1 MPGLGHGGP
10 MSESLELQVGNALRQ
25 KGWTLAL
32 GESCTGGLVAH
43 RITEVAGSSEYFLGG
58 VVAYSNPVKHRLLQV
73 PEQTLENY
81 GAVSEETALQ
91 MARGA
96 RAVLGAHVGLS
107 VTGIAGPGG
116 GTPEKPV
123 GLTILAVSTPAGD
136 RIERHV
142 WSGDRQANKQ
152 ASAEAALQ
160 LLLRALSKEP

>member
-1 MPGLGHGGP
+1 MN
-10 MSESLELQVGNALRQ
+10 ESLEVQVGSALRQ

-58 VVAYSNPVKHRLLQV
+58 VVAYSNPVKHGLLQV
-73 PEQTLENY
+73 PEQTLERH
-81 GAVSEETALQ
+81 GAVSEETARQ

-96 RAVLGAHVGLS
+96 RAVLRADVGLS

-116 GTPEKPV
+116 GTTEKPV
-123 GLTILAVSTPAGD
+123 GLTVLAVSTPAGEW
-136 RIERHV
+136 IERHV
-142 WSGDRQANKQ
+142 WTGDRHANKQ
-152 ASAEAALQ
+152 ASAEAALR

>member
-1 MPGLGHGGP
+1 LGNGRL
-10 MSESLELQVGNALRQ
+10 MSESLEVQVGSALRQ

-58 VVAYSNPVKHRLLQV
+58 VVAYSNPIKHSLLQV
-73 PEQTLENY
+73 AEQTLERH
-81 GAVSEETALQ
+81 GAVSEETARQ

-96 RAVLGAHVGLS
+96 RAVLGADVGLS

-123 GLTILAVSTPAGD
+123 GLTLLAVSTPAGEW
-136 RIERHV
+136 IERHV
-142 WSGDRQANKQ
+142 WNGDRQNNKQ
-152 ASAEAALQ
+152 ASAEAALR
-160 LLLRALSKEP
+160 LLLLALSKGA

>member
-1 MPGLGHGGP
+1 MN
-10 MSESLELQVGNALRQ
+10 ESLEVQVGSALRQ

-58 VVAYSNPVKHRLLQV
+58 VVAYSNPVKHGLLQV
-73 PEQTLENY
+73 PEQTLERH
-81 GAVSEETALQ
+81 GAVSEETARQ

-96 RAVLGAHVGLS
+96 RAVLRADVGLS

-116 GTPEKPV
+116 GTTEKPV
-123 GLTILAVSTPAGD
+123 GLTVLAVSTPAGEW
-136 RIERHV
+136 IERHV
-142 WSGDRQANKQ
+142 WNGDRQANKQ
-152 ASAEAALQ
+152 ASAEAALR

>member
-1 MPGLGHGGP
+1 MN
-10 MSESLELQVGNALRQ
+10 ESLEFQVGSALRQ

-58 VVAYSNPVKHRLLQV
+58 VVAYSNPVKHGLLQV
-73 PEQTLENY
+73 AEQTLERH
-81 GAVSEETALQ
+81 GAVSEETARQ

-96 RAVLGAHVGLS
+96 RAVLGADVGLS

-116 GTPEKPV
+116 GTTEKPV
-123 GLTILAVSTPAGD
+123 GLTVLAVSTPAGEW
-136 RIERHV
+136 IERHV
-142 WSGDRQANKQ
+142 WNGDRQANKQ
-152 ASAEAALQ
+152 ASAEAALR